1 MTDAPV
7 DAPSV
12 ADADFVT
19 FVRAHST
26 TLHRTAYLMTGSREQ
41 AEDVVQTALT
51 RIYASWSRRDAWEQP
66 VAYARRVVTN
76 VVLSSAGRR
85 WWGERPT
92 ERLPEGIGEDVT
104 NAVVERDRLRR
115 ALLSLPVRQR
125 TAVVLRHYL
134 DLSEADAASSM
145 EVPVNTL
152 KSLTRRGLE
161 TLRATLAE
169 VQP

>member
-1 MTDAPV
+1 MTDVPV
-7 DAPSV
+7 DVPTA
-12 ADADFVT
+12 ADAGFVA

-51 RIYASWSRRDAWEQP
+51 RIYLSWARRGTWEQP
-66 VAYARRVVTN
+66 VAYARQVVTN

-85 WWGERPT
+85 WSGERPT
-92 ERLPEGIGEDVT
+92 ERLPEDPGEDAT
-104 NAVVERDRLRR
+104 DAVAERDRLRR
-115 ALLSLPVRQR
+115 ALVSLPVRQR

-134 DLSEADAASSM
+134 DLSEAEAALSM

-152 KSLTRRGLE
+152 KSLTRRGLQ
-161 TLRATLAE
+161 TLRETLAE